1 MRPRGE
7 IHLRALVG
15 WASNRHNANIHNLPP
30 RRSRD
35 VWNRGVLVAALKWY
49 NFDRSKNVGAMVG
62 SARSVRK
69 KRSENVLAALM
80 LAGGP
85 EIESFALPGGAPL
98 IEAGET
104 SNMLYLLR
112 AGRLAA
118 IQRQSGV
125 APRLLGLIWPGEGIG
140 EISLLAD
147 IPHTASVIALRDCE
161 ILAMS
166 RAAFHDIARRNAEV
180 MFEMIR
186 TLILRDQ
193 SGTDFA
199 RGPSTFGFA
208 AIDQDVDA
216 RSFSE
221 KLARRVRAFG
231 SSVVVLDAASQTE
244 PTEWFSRLE
253 QEHDFVFYVSEHGQ
267 AKWEANCARQ
277 SDRLFRLAQVNHS
290 PPEQPLQSPPLAAD
304 LKHADLILL
313 HVQGDV
319 RRDTVQWRQ
328 SVPAERVLHVCDGD
342 DADLARVARLLTGRS
357 TGLVLSGGGARGYA
371 HIGALRALREHG
383 IPFDFLGG
391 TSMGAVIA
399 AGVALGWNGEELET
413 RVRAAFVDTNPLNDF
428 ALPMVALMKGLKV
441 RERLAE
447 HFGDWDICDV
457 RLPFFCM
464 SSDLTHGAP
473 VLHDRGS
480 LVEALRA
487 SIALPGILPPVQVGD
502 SVLVDGG
509 VMCNLPAEAM
519 RGIHAG
525 PIVAVDVS
533 IDSGLFPRDIAVPK
547 SLMKW
552 AYSGEWRKG
561 PPIVSLLLRS
571 ATVTAHR
578 DLVAARKA
586 ADVLIVPKLDGV
598 EIRNWKAFEPA
609 VAAGYAAANEAL
621 ATLEAPVTELRVARG
636 P

>member
-1 MRPRGE
+1 
-7 IHLRALVG
+7 
-15 WASNRHNANIHNLPP
+15 
-30 RRSRD
+30 
-35 VWNRGVLVAALKWY
+35 
-49 NFDRSKNVGAMVG
+49 MVG

-69 KRSENVLAALM
+69 KRSESVLAALM

-118 IQRQSGV
+118 IQRQSGA

-147 IPHTASVIALRDCE
+147 IPHTATVIALRDCE

-166 RAAFHDIARRNAEV
+166 RAAFHDIARRNPEV

-186 TLILRDQ
+186 TLILRGQ

-216 RSFSE
+216 RAFSE
-221 KLARRVRAFG
+221 KLARQVRAFG

-253 QEHDFVFYVSEHGQ
+253 QEHDYVFYVSEHGQ

-277 SDRLFRLAQVNHS
+277 SDRLFRLAHGNHR
-290 PPEQPLQSPPLAAD
+290 PPEHALQPPPLSPD

-313 HVQGDV
+313 HAQGDV
-319 RRDTVQWRQ
+319 RRDTVHWRR
-328 SVPAERVLHVCDGD
+328 SVRAERVLHVCDGD
-342 DADLARVARLLTGRS
+342 EADLARVARLLTGRS

-464 SSDLTHGAP
+464 SSDLTRGLP

-509 VMCNLPAEAM
+509 VMCNLPAEMM

-609 VAAGYAAANEAL
+609 VAAGYAAAQEAL
-621 ATLEAPVTELRVARG
+621 ATLKTPVTELRVA

>member
-1 MRPRGE
+1 
-7 IHLRALVG
+7 
-15 WASNRHNANIHNLPP
+15 
-30 RRSRD
+30 
-35 VWNRGVLVAALKWY
+35 
-49 NFDRSKNVGAMVG
+49 
-62 SARSVRK
+62 
-69 KRSENVLAALM
+69 
-80 LAGGP
+80 
-85 EIESFALPGGAPL
+85 
-98 IEAGET
+98 
-104 SNMLYLLR
+104 
-112 AGRLAA
+112 
-118 IQRQSGV
+118 
-125 APRLLGLIWPGEGIG
+125 
-140 EISLLAD
+140 
-147 IPHTASVIALRDCE
+147 
-161 ILAMS
+161 
-166 RAAFHDIARRNAEV
+166 
-180 MFEMIR
+180 
-186 TLILRDQ
+186 
-193 SGTDFA
+193 
-199 RGPSTFGFA
+199 
-208 AIDQDVDA
+208 
-216 RSFSE
+216 
-221 KLARRVRAFG
+221 
-231 SSVVVLDAASQTE
+231 
-244 PTEWFSRLE
+244 
-253 QEHDFVFYVSEHGQ
+253 
-267 AKWEANCARQ
+267 
-277 SDRLFRLAQVNHS
+277 
-290 PPEQPLQSPPLAAD
+290 
-304 LKHADLILL
+304 L

-319 RRDTVQWRQ
+319 RRDTARWRQ
-328 SVPAERVLHVCDGD
+328 SVPAERVLHVCDD
-342 DADLARVARLLTGRS
+342 DEADLARVARLLTGRS

-464 SSDLTHGAP
+464 SSDLTRGLP

-509 VMCNLPAEAM
+509 VMCNLPAEMM

-609 VAAGYAAANEAL
+609 VAAGYAAAQEAL
-621 ATLEAPVTELRVARG
+621 ATLKTPVTELRVA